1 MMDRVKLDFT
11 PVCQRW
17 HEPKGS
23 HTYNMETRDGIC
35 SGINGRYETWPKLG
49 VLGHGE
55 ENMRMISE
63 SRKIGF
69 FVDVASDF
77 VR

>member
-11 PVCQRW
+11 TVCQRW

-23 HTYNMETRDGIC
+23 HTYNMETRDG
-35 SGINGRYETWPKLG
+35 RYETWPKLG

-55 ENMRMISE
+55 ESIRMITE
-63 SRKIGF
+63 SRKIKL
-69 FVDVASDF
+69 FVDVGSDF